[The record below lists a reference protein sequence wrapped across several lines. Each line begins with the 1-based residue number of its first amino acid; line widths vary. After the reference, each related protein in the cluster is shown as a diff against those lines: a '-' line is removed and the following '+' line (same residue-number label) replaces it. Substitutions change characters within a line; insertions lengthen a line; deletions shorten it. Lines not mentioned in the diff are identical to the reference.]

1 MYAKDV
7 LDIEQFSTVKGV
19 NLDATDDTFYSKFN
33 TGSVSIPWQNE
44 MIETECFKELNV
56 LGPNNTP
63 TPDLLINHPPP
74 NNENRGCFPFR
85 RQKKQSART
94 RQIPLSECHLLELSQ
109 SQNSEMP
116 AS

>member
-1 MYAKDV
+1 
-7 LDIEQFSTVKGV
+7 
-19 NLDATDDTFYSKFN
+19 
-33 TGSVSIPWQNE
+33 

-85 RQKKQSART
+85 RQVDLFLLFLPVFKLHMLNIDYREKLWKKDSLITEIVHRIKRYSRFRILDIRLT
-94 RQIPLSECHLLELSQ
+94 
-109 SQNSEMP
+109 
-116 AS
+116 